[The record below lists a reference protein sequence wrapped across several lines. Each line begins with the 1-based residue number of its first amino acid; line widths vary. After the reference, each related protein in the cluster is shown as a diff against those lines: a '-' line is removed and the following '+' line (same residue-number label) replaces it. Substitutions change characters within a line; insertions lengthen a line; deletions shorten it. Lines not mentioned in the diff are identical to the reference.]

1 MTTGAYFAVS
11 QGFDR
16 LAPRYDEL
24 IESNPLHAH
33 LRVRSL
39 AWLDEAFRPGMRV
52 LEIGCGVGTEVVHL
66 AGRGVE
72 VTATDVSQAMVDL
85 TQERV
90 RTHGVQERVH
100 VVRCAAGEISTR
112 FDSASFDGAYAS
124 FGPLNCEPD
133 LRQAFGEIAAVMKPG
148 SNLLTSIVS
157 RPCVMEM
164 TAAAA
169 HLAFRKAFR
178 RLSEATS
185 IDLNGTGA
193 VTVRAYSEGEIRR
206 SLGAWFR
213 IERLEGWLVAL
224 PPPYLAEAW
233 ERVRILHRPLERA
246 DERLHNRWPFRGLGD
261 HLHVWARKVGS

>member
-39 AWLDEAFRPGMRV
+39 AWLDEAFHPGMHV
-52 LEIGCGVGTEVVHL
+52 LEIGCGVGTEAVHL

-72 VTATDVSQAMVDL
+72 VTATDASQAMVDL

-100 VVRCAAGEISTR
+100 VVRCAAGKISTR

-246 DERLHNRWPFRGLGD
+246 DERLRNRWPFRGLGD
-261 HLHVWARKVGS
+261 HVHVWARKVGS